1 MLTAPVTIA
10 TFAEDERE
18 GMAEL
23 ELVRLA
29 RLPCSAALARV
40 DQ

>member
-10 TFAEDERE
+10 TFAEGERE
-18 GMAEL
+18 GMAEF

-29 RLPCSAALARV
+29 RSPCSAALALI